1 MSYVIAAPE
10 LVSAAATDL
19 ANIGS
24 AISSANAVALAPAS
38 GVLAAG
44 ADEVSAAVAGL
55 FTTHAQAYRALSARA
70 ASFHQEFVQLMNAG
84 SAEYATTEAA
94 NASPLQTLRQELLNV
109 INAPT
114 ELLLQ
119 RPLIGNGTNG
129 TPGTGKNGGAG
140 GILIGNGGNG
150 GSGDTGERGGNGGA
164 AGLFGAGGNGGAG
177 GTGNNVTGNGGA
189 GGAGGAGGMLF
200 VWAAPPS
207 AARAGPAAT
216 RGYWV
221 GRAVPAGPAATAS
234 TETAGPV
241 GRAGPVRCSAPAGA
255 AATGETRCTAI
266 AGLAG
271 RGEPAGCSPT
281 EVPAARADPT
291 P

>member
-10 LVSAAATDL
+10 FVSAAATDL

-24 AISSANAVALAPAS
+24 GISSANAVALAPAS

-55 FTTHAQAYRALSARA
+55 FTTQAQAYRALSAQA
-70 ASFHQEFVQLMNAG
+70 AWFHQQFVQLMNAG
-84 SAEYATTEAA
+84 SAQYATTEAA

-140 GILIGNGGNG
+140 GNAGLIGTGGAGFPFGSGAKGGDGGNAMLIGNGGNG
-150 GSGDTGERGGNGGA
+150 GPGGPGG
-164 AGLFGAGGNGGAG
+164 GIIGGSG
-177 GTGNNVTGNGGA
+177 GTRGLLLGA
-189 GGAGGAGGMLF
+189 DG
-200 VWAAPPS
+200 
-207 AARAGPAAT
+207 
-216 RGYWV
+216 
-221 GRAVPAGPAATAS
+221 
-234 TETAGPV
+234 
-241 GRAGPVRCSAPAGA
+241 
-255 AATGETRCTAI
+255 I
-266 AGLAG
+266 AG
-271 RGEPAGCSPT
+271 
-281 EVPAARADPT
+281 
-291 P
+291 